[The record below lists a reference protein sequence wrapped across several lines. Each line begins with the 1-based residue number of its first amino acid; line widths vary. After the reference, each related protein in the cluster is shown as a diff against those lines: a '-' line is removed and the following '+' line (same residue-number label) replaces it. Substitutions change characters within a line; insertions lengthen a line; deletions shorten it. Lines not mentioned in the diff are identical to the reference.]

1 MKIIL
6 LGGPGAGK
14 GTQAGFIKEKYN
26 IPQISTGDMLRAAVK
41 AGTPLGVEAKKVMD
55 AGGLVSD
62 DIILGLVK
70 ERTAEADC
78 ANGFLF
84 DGFPRTL
91 AQAES
96 LKNQGV
102 DIDAVVEIAVDDA
115 EIVRRMSGRRV
126 HVASGRTYH
135 VIFNPP
141 KVEGK
146 DDETGEDL
154 IQRAD
159 DSEETVLKRLEVYHS
174 QTAPLIKYYSD
185 WAASGEAKAPR
196 YIRIEGIGKV
206 DQIRD
211 QIFAALG

>member
-14 GTQAGFIKEKYN
+14 GTQAGYIKEKYN

-41 AGTPLGVEAKKVMD
+41 AGTPLGIEAKKVMD

-96 LKNQGV
+96 LKTQGV

-174 QTAPLIKYYSD
+174 QTAPLIQYYSD

-206 DQIRD
+206 DEIRD